1 MGVLDVVVSFD
12 SCIVMMSAL
21 CSCASWVS
29 SVILFLIPLM
39 FTWSIVRVLF
49 LFACVGVVCFGF
61 GFALCLVMFCL
72 CLFGSVGFVFC
83 VGV

>member
-1 MGVLDVVVSFD
+1 MGVLDVVVSFN

-29 SVILFLIPLM
+29 SVILFLMPLM

-61 GFALCLVMFCL
+61 VLCLMVFCL
-72 CLFGSVGFVFC
+72 CLFGGDVRFVCC
-83 VGV
+83 VDV